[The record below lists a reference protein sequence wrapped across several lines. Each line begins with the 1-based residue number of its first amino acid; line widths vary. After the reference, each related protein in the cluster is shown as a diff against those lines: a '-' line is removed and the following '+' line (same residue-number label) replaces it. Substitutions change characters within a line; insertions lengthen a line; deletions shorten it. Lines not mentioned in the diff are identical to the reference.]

1 MPVALPVIGEGRVD
15 TDCYH
20 VLVLIARLDRRQQ
33 RCAVTRTCGIVRQ
46 CRLRTEHR
54 LVIADVRY
62 IESSCRVPVAV
73 PLRREP
79 LSCVPRI
86 ARVAVE
92 VHDHVIGVRHR
103 ERRHRARHDRAA
115 PVHHENSGQ
124 GEACRAQLA
133 HERGS
138 AGDAERNSPHSQHGE
153 HREQYSIVLTE
164 REQSQRI
171 ENVAYRRE
179 HGVRRRVK
187 QYRSGSGAACFRV
200 DDGPRADRRGA
211 DDQQNGDSERDR
223 AF

>member
-1 MPVALPVIGEGRVD
+1 MPVALPVVGKRRVD
-15 TDCYH
+15 SDCYH

-33 RCAVTRTCGIVRQ
+33 RRAVARACGIARQ

-62 IESSCRVPVAV
+62 IESSRGVPVAV
-73 PLRREP
+73 PLRGEP

-92 VHDHVIGVRHR
+92 VHDHVIGVHHR
-103 ERRHRARHDRAA
+103 ERGHRARYDRTAG
-115 PVHHENSGQ
+115 VHYENSGQ
-124 GEACRAQLA
+124 GEARRAKLA

-138 AGDAERNSPHSQHGE
+138 AGNAERNSPQSQHGE
-153 HREQYSIVLTE
+153 HREQHSIVLTE
-164 REQSQRI
+164 REQSQRV

-179 HGVRRRVK
+179 HRVRSRVK
-187 QYRSGSGAACFRV
+187 QYRARSGPSCLRV
-200 DDGPRADRRGA
+200 DDGPRADSRGA
-211 DDQQNGDSERDR
+211 DYQQDGDSERDR